1 MNGKQLKNS
10 ILQWAIQGKLV
21 PQDPN
26 DEPASV
32 LLDKIRQEKERLIKE
47 KKIKRDKNASI
58 IYRGEDNSYYEKI
71 LATGEVNCIDEEIP
85 FEIPQG
91 WEWCRLHD
99 IIIFIGG
106 YAYDSHSFLEKSE
119 YQVLR
124 LGNIKNDAINKS
136 VNPVFID
143 EILAQN
149 TVRFRCL
156 KNDILVTMT
165 GTRKKRDYF
174 YTVLIDTDHSNMY
187 FNQRVGC
194 LRAIYSP
201 IALWLNKVLKAESIL
216 HQVFQYETGTA
227 NQGNLGAT
235 NIMNTLIPLPPV
247 TEQFRIVRRLE
258 EVHTYVF
265 QYDKAQ
271 HELDTL
277 NSDIKNTIKKSIV
290 QEAIQGKLVPQIA
303 EEGTAEELLE
313 QIKAEK
319 QKLVKEGK
327 LKKSA
332 LNDSVIFRGDDNKYW
347 EKKGTTCECIDEDI
361 PFDVPK
367 SWAWVRLE
375 TILNTGSARRVHA
388 KDWRQAGIPFYRARE
403 IGKLADDGFVD
414 NELYIDLS
422 LYEDFSSS
430 GVPLPNDLMITAV
443 GTLGKVYIV
452 KENDSFYYKDGS
464 VLCLANK
471 YGLCAEYLKMV
482 IESPSFKGQYRQESQ
497 GTTVATLTMVRLQK
511 YFIPLPPLQ
520 EQYRIVET
528 YRNIASIM
536 S

>member
-71 LATGEVNCIDEEIP
+71 LATGEVKCIDEEVP

-91 WEWCRLHD
+91 WKWCRLHD

-271 HELDTL
+271 HELDIL

-303 EEGTAEELLE
+303 EEGTAQELLE
-313 QIKAEK
+313 QIKTEK

-332 LNDSVIFRGDDNKYW
+332 LNDSVIFRGDDNKYY
-347 EKKGTTCECIDEDI
+347 EQIGKKCLDITEQI
-361 PFDVPK
+361 PFDLPESW
-367 SWAWVRLE
+367 SWARGMSVFMPME
-375 TILNTGSARRVHA
+375 STKPSS
-388 KDWRQAGIPFYRARE
+388 D
-403 IGKLADDGFVD
+403 FV
-414 NELYIDLS
+414 YIDVDAVNNRLNIIDNPKKVRFENAPS
-422 LYEDFSSS
+422 RATRKLHK
-430 GVPLPNDLMITAV
+430 NDLLFSMV
-443 GTLGKVYIV
+443 RP
-452 KENDSFYYKDGS
+452 
-464 VLCLANK
+464 
-471 YGLCAEYLKMV
+471 YLKNIALVDDIYIDAIASTGFYV
-482 IESPSFKGQYRQESQ
+482 ITPSLGYYPMFLFYLMLSNYVIDGLNAFMKGDNSPSINNCHIEDY
-497 GTTVATLTMVRLQK
+497 L
-511 YFIPLPPLQ
+511 YPLPPIE
-520 EQYRIVET
+520 EQKRIVNKIKQLFKQL
-528 YRNIASIM
+528 R
-536 S
+536 